1 MAFDG
6 SRNLV
11 EIDEEEHV
19 VYFDT
24 PRLKKITGHRI
35 GAIFGMSFALNAAF
49 FSSRKANSLSRIAAV
64 ASIGWLILI

>member
-24 PRLKKITGHRI
+24 PKLKKI
-35 GAIFGMSFALNAAF
+35 AIS
-49 FSSRKANSLSRIAAV
+49 
-64 ASIGWLILI
+64 

>member
-24 PRLKKITGHRI
+24 PKLKKITGHRI
-35 GAIFGMSFALNAAF
+35 GAIFGMSE
-49 FSSRKANSLSRIAAV
+49 FSTPFKVACELAGLYPGNKHFIVRIP
-64 ASIGWLILI
+64 